1 MMKIK
6 PDMIDKIHS
15 ARQRSVEQTASRMER
30 TYGQEVIAIKKRLS
44 DFDSDGWYLQSL
56 SKLASPL
63 ISFARIFD
71 TSLCFLFFVC
81 LGTVC
86 YKFF

>member
-44 DFDSDGWYLQSL
+44 DFDSDG
-56 SKLASPL
+56 
-63 ISFARIFD
+63 
-71 TSLCFLFFVC
+71 
-81 LGTVC
+81 
-86 YKFF
+86 